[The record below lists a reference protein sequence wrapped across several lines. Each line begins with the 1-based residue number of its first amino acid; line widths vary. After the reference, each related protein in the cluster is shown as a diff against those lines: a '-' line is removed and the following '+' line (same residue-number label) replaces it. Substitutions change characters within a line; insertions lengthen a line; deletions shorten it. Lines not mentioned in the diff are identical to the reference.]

1 MEGEKPK
8 GDVLGLKKKKKEKKS
23 SNNWLENRRLRKST
37 RKLLSFSSFI
47 HQRGIRVH
55 LEDLGLEAH
64 AAA

>member
-1 MEGEKPK
+1 MEREKPK
-8 GDVLGLKKKKKEKKS
+8 GDVLGLKEKKKS

-47 HQRGIRVH
+47 HQHGIRVH

-64 AAA
+64 AGA